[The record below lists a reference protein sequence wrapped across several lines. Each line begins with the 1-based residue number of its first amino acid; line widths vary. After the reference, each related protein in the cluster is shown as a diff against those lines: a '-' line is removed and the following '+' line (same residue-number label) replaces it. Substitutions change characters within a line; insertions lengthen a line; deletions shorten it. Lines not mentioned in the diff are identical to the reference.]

1 MLMADALEIPGLA
14 LDPRFMTNDL
24 RCKNRPDM
32 VIEIEKALKQQPV
45 NYWIDALN
53 DVGVPCAPINTI
65 DKLFDHPQL
74 LSRDMIVQ
82 VEGPSKVPL
91 RTAGNPIKMHGHE
104 EIDVNT
110 PLYAP
115 GLGEHRER
123 ILAELLGNHGAYDRP
138 ADKPVDKQKNTKT
151 KKTSNK

>member
-1 MLMADALEIPGLA
+1 
-14 LDPRFMTNDL
+14 
-24 RCKNRPDM
+24 M
-32 VIEIEKALKQQPV
+32 VIEIEKALKQKPV
-45 NYWIDALN
+45 THWIDALN

-104 EIDVNT
+104 DIDVNT
-110 PLYAP
+110 LSMHRAWVNIVNVFWLSSWETTAP
-115 GLGEHRER
+115 MTC
-123 ILAELLGNHGAYDRP
+123 LLISKRP
-138 ADKPVDKQKNTKT
+138 RPKTQQNQKTLSK
-151 KKTSNK
+151 